1 MTITIVLNKTTG
13 ASCLKFMVQW
23 IFYFLVDNV
32 LSVGG
37 QRVMNHL
44 LCLVSSDSEEVFIFY
59 QVTLNLV
66 GNIRP
71 LLMLAR

>member
-1 MTITIVLNKTTG
+1 ML
-13 ASCLKFMVQW
+13 F
-23 IFYFLVDNV
+23 
-32 LSVGG
+32 VGG

-44 LCLVSSDSEEVFIFY
+44 LCLVSSDSEEVYIFC